1 MIGKVLNFHLPAGDV
16 DRAAAFYR
24 QVFGWTFTALSEV
37 PPYLVFTTGGSDAP
51 GIEGAIVK
59 RDAIVQHPIPT
70 IEVDDIDGTMARL
83 SVSGGQQ
90 GAVRDIA
97 GTGRFGYAIDSEGNV
112 IALLQRAP

>member
-1 MIGKVLNFHLPAGDV
+1 
-16 DRAAAFYR
+16 
-24 QVFGWTFTALSEV
+24 
-37 PPYLVFTTGGSDAP
+37 
-51 GIEGAIVK
+51 
-59 RDAIVQHPIPT
+59 
-70 IEVDDIDGTMARL
+70 VDDIDGTMARL